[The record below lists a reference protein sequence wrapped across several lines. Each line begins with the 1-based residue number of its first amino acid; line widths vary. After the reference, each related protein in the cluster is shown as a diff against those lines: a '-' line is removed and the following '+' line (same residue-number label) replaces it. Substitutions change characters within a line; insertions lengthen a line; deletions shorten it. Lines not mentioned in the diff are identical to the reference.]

1 MRLVVTRPAA
11 DAERTAVALRLR
23 GHAVTVAPV
32 LRVESLPGAPISD
45 GPWAAILVTSANAAP
60 AVAAHAR
67 FAELRALPVLAV
79 GERSAQAMREAGFAD
94 VSSSDGTAG
103 DLVRL
108 AAARP
113 GLGLPLLYLAGE
125 DRSRDIAADLG
136 VQNIPVRTVVVYRA
150 VAAEVLPL
158 PAEEALVAG
167 IDGVLHYS
175 RRSAG
180 AWLKLTDNAAWRE
193 RALNGPIH
201 FCLSARVA
209 EPLVQARLPDVRVAA
224 QPTEAALFAKIPAT

>member
-32 LRVESLPGAPISD
+32 LHVESLPGAPISD

-136 VQNIPVRTVVVYRA
+136 AQNIPVRTAWCTAPSRPRFFRFRQRRRLWRA
-150 VAAEVLPL
+150 STAYCITHAAAPG
-158 PAEEALVAG
+158 PG
-167 IDGVLHYS
+167 SNS
-175 RRSAG
+175 RTMPRGGSA
-180 AWLKLTDNAAWRE
+180 
-193 RALNGPIH
+193 P
-201 FCLSARVA
+201 
-209 EPLVQARLPDVRVAA
+209 
-224 QPTEAALFAKIPAT
+224 